1 MDPQILTSAT
11 NKVDALSIGLA
22 QTGQSWSFIQLF
34 LKADFIVQTVMVLL
48 IFASIS
54 CWAIIADKTMGL
66 RRFNKNLDV
75 FRLLLVD
82 TPTWAELIDAIKLLP
97 SGTGS
102 KIIQGIL
109 AEWDYI
115 NNTVRAANDGE
126 VSLTETENRLEKRV
140 SYMLQEEIA
149 SLEKGLSVLASTGS
163 VAPFVGLFGTVWGIM
178 NSFMSIAAS
187 QDNSL
192 AIVAP
197 GVAEALMATAFGLV
211 AAIPAVLAYN
221 RLSAS
226 IYHHAQKLE
235 IFASQAVK
243 MVLHKLGQEGKS

>member
-1 MDPQILTSAT
+1 MDPQILTST
-11 NKVDALSIGLA
+11 THNVDAVSVGLA
-22 QTGQSWSFIQLF
+22 QPGQSWSFIQLF

-48 IFASIS
+48 ILASIS
-54 CWAIIADKTMGL
+54 CWAVIAEKTIGL
-66 RRFNKNLDV
+66 RRANKNLNV
-75 FRLLLVD
+75 FRLLLMN
-82 TPTWAELIDAIKLLP
+82 TPTWSELIQAIKMLP
-97 SGTGS
+97 LGISS

-126 VSLTETENRLEKRV
+126 VSLTETEQRLEKRV
-140 SYMLQEEIA
+140 SYILQEEIG

-178 NSFMSIAAS
+178 NSFLSIAAS
-187 QDNSL
+187 QENSL

-226 IYHHAQKLE
+226 IYQYAQKLE
-235 IFASQAVK
+235 IFASQAVQ
-243 MVLHKLGQEGKS
+243 MVLHKLGQEGK